1 MKKILYLVITCA
13 AAGMLVL
20 VGIHILPNPDL
31 QGPGEIPTEVPE
43 NRTPRPTG
51 VPRENTSFIEIHHAG
66 DPGVILYPGDPGYPA
81 IEAECREQIRS
92 TCGQYKMGF
101 SRVELAAMKQNAPYV
116 AMHLPAPTRF
126 ETGYIV
132 DGSPKEILADEAVFF
147 LDFEDWP
154 ENIIIMRLGDVCG
167 VWDASRDR
175 EKLRVLA
182 DPFLVG
188 RAAS

>member
-1 MKKILYLVITCA
+1 
-13 AAGMLVL
+13 
-20 VGIHILPNPDL
+20 
-31 QGPGEIPTEVPE
+31 
-43 NRTPRPTG
+43 
-51 VPRENTSFIEIHHAG
+51 
-66 DPGVILYPGDPGYPA
+66 
-81 IEAECREQIRS
+81 
-92 TCGQYKMGF
+92 
-101 SRVELAAMKQNAPYV
+101 MKQNDTYV